1 MSPYGKLDHSDLIF
15 LESVD
20 VVVLLDNDS
29 SSDTVSLSAL
39 VSTLKSPGLFLSA
52 SVKFIFEIP

>member
-1 MSPYGKLDHSDLIF
+1 MENLLLVTLDV

-20 VVVLLDNDS
+20 VVVLPDNDS

-39 VSTLKSPGLFLSA
+39 VPTLKSPGSFLSA
-52 SVKFIFEIP
+52 SVK